1 MMREYDFGYA
11 TTRSAD
17 MRNRY
22 PPKML
27 PGVHVLIHTS
37 ASTDQDARLLL
48 TTLGIPFYGKFI
60 N

>member
-1 MMREYDFGYA
+1 MNRAGQVECF
-11 TTRSAD
+11 AD
-17 MRNRY
+17 YLSRY

-48 TTLGIPFYGKFI
+48 TALGIPFYGKFI

>member
-1 MMREYDFGYA
+1 MREYCRFA
-11 TTRSAD
+11 RVAIQSAD
-17 MRNRY
+17 IRHRY

-48 TTLGIPFYGKFI
+48 TALGIPFYGKFI

>member
-1 MMREYDFGYA
+1 M
-11 TTRSAD
+11 
-17 MRNRY
+17 NRY

-48 TTLGIPFYGKFI
+48 TALGIPFYGKFI